1 MSSLCVKFYEF
12 LNNNSI
18 KYKNILNKIKID
30 SASLRSCASQN
41 NFINCN
47 TADYKK
53 KFLPYYN
60 FINYNS
66 TFYNQNKI
74 INLTTL
80 SRDQILE
87 SINTSSLINL
97 SNTVNLFEKT
107 YNDLLNSYTL
117 EKYYF
122 NTNDT
127 YIFNK
132 NLFIH
137 NYLNSSY
144 TTNFSSTLNSNIV
157 INNEL
162 LRDLNKHSFFHYYF
176 LKSFLNYYF
185 NTYSSLKSE
194 ISNNENYSY
203 LLHFNL
209 DLKYTEQLN
218 KISEEVC
225 NSVLIHQYNIFRKS
239 NTLVS
244 SLINSNI
251 KNKVY
256 DIVNIFNSWLAAR
269 SDNYTKNCLSNIADL
284 LNHMMSFILT
294 TKIFNLKKVFNF
306 IGLNELTYRLYET
319 SDMSLFDE
327 RLSKETNFMTT
338 ISDFESQILDTLQG
352 SLNNIYSL
360 REYFNILYLY
370 RNQIEKFINIIDY
383 VASTYVFDNIRL
395 SDIYYF
401 NNFTHL
407 KNLFNFWTPNVY
419 INEFNREVT
428 SFFTKDNQKAL
439 SSDNV
444 LQLAS
449 TIEFSRLLDLF
460 VTSDEFNNYITELQ
474 KTFYQEFR
482 SLSIVEKNIDWCSCD
497 IVLKIYFKSLLLNL
511 SQEKDFFNINE
522 LRSNLESKID
532 SSTITYITDQTSF
545 DLATTN
551 FIDLYAPYM
560 FDFYSNFIT
569 SYNGLVFSKSIH
581 DIVKI

>member
-1 MSSLCVKFYEF
+1 MSSLCVKFYEL
-12 LNNNSI
+12 LNNNSV
-18 KYKNILNKIKID
+18 KYKNILNEIKTD
-30 SASLRSCASQN
+30 SAMLRSCASQN

-47 TADYKK
+47 MIDYKK
-53 KFLPYYN
+53 KFLPYYS

-66 TFYNQNKI
+66 IFYNQNKI

-97 SNTVNLFEKT
+97 SNTVNFFETT
-107 YNDLLNSYTL
+107 YNDLLNNYTL

-122 NTNDT
+122 NTNNIYVFD
-127 YIFNK
+127 K
-132 NLFIH
+132 NLFIY

-144 TTNFSSTLNSNIV
+144 STNFSSLLKSNIV
-157 INNEL
+157 INNDL

-176 LKSFLNYYF
+176 LISFLNYYF

-194 ISNNENYSY
+194 ISNNEDYNY
-203 LLHFNL
+203 LLQFNL
-209 DLKYTEQLN
+209 DLKYNEQLN
-218 KISEEVC
+218 QISEEIC
-225 NSVLIHQYNIFRKS
+225 NIILVHQYNIFRKS

-251 KNKVY
+251 RNKVY
-256 DIVNIFNSWLAAR
+256 DIVNIFNSWSTAR
-269 SDNYTKNCLSNIADL
+269 SENYTRNCLLNIVDL
-284 LNHMMSFILT
+284 LNHILSFTLT
-294 TKIFNLKKVFNF
+294 TKIFNLKNVFNF
-306 IGLNELTYRLYET
+306 IGLNEITYRLYET
-319 SDMSLFDE
+319 SDISLFDE
-327 RLSKETNFMTT
+327 RLVRETNFMTT
-338 ISDFESQILDTLQG
+338 ISDFENQILDTIQG
-352 SLNNIYSL
+352 SLNNVYSL

-370 RNQIEKFINIIDY
+370 RNQVEKFINIIDY

-407 KNLFNFWTPNVY
+407 KNLFYFWKPNVY

-428 SFFTKDNQKAL
+428 SFFTKTNQKAL
-439 SSDNV
+439 LSDNL
-444 LQLAS
+444 LQLAF
-449 TIEFSRLLDLF
+449 TMEFSRLLDLF
-460 VTSDEFNNYITELQ
+460 INSEEFNEYITGLQ

-482 SLSIVEKNIDWCSCD
+482 SLSIIEKNIDWCSCD
-497 IVLKIYFKSLLLNL
+497 VVLKIYFKNLLLNL
-511 SQEKDFFNINE
+511 SQETDFFNISE
-522 LRSNLESKID
+522 LKSDLETKID
-532 SSTITYITDQTSF
+532 SSTITYISDQASF

-560 FDFYSNFIT
+560 FNFYINFIT
-569 SYNGLVFSKSIH
+569 SYNGFVFSKLIH